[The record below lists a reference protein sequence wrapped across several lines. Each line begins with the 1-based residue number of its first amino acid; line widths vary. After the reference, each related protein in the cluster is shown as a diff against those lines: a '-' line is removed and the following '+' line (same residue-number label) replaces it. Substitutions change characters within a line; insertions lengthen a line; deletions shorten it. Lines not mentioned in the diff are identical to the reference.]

1 MVHLKKFISLKQRI
15 KNAIKK
21 ILKPLLKRARRGGVK
36 SNLDYGMLMQFNMG
50 EKNE

>member
-1 MVHLKKFISLKQRI
+1 MPIKERI

-21 ILKPLLKRARRGGVK
+21 ILKPVLKRARRGGIK
-36 SNLDYGMLMQFNMG
+36 SNLDYGMLMQFNVG